1 MWMIIILLI
10 VLIGFT
16 GNIISLLRQL
26 QASNEKIIQLL
37 KHQKPKKIPRST
49 SRRFFNRRNLIV
61 FHQTTYI

>member
-10 VLIGFT
+10 VLIRFT

-37 KHQKPKKIPRST
+37 KHQKPKKTPRAT